1 MLKAIPKKPHRDDE
15 NLIRQMIA
23 KYLPYWPLFVL
34 AALAALTAGFFYLR
48 YTMPLYEA
56 KASVIVKDEKKG
68 TDESKLT
75 ESLVT
80 INSKQLLENEIE
92 VLKSRKLM
100 DSVVIQQ
107 HLYTSIMR
115 KGKIM
120 NTSAFLTSPVNIEAQ
135 SPDSFREAKNISLEY
150 DRVRGTVMVDKQY
163 SYRLNQFVNTKWG
176 VLRFVPNTHYSPSE
190 SDDEDSKEE
199 FFFNL
204 IHPKKATSQLLSA
217 LNVTAATK
225 LSTII
230 ELRFRDPVPEKAET
244 VLDGLMK
251 AYQVAG
257 LKAKN
262 DLARNT
268 LVFVEERLGEVSKQM
283 DSIQRRVQGYKTGTG
298 AVDIGAQGQLFLQ
311 NVSENDQKLSAVSTQ
326 ISVLDQVE
334 SSIKTGSGTGAIVP
348 STLGVNDPMLSHMLE
363 KLYQT
368 ELEYEKLK
376 KTTGEGSP
384 KMIQLK
390 DQIGKLR
397 PDIMANVQNQ
407 RRGLLATRSNISA
420 TNSRYNSMLRTMPQ
434 KEKQLL
440 ELTRDE
446 STLNGI
452 YQFLLQK
459 KEESILSF
467 SSNISDSRIV
477 DTAQAGSTPVSPN
490 KKLIYG
496 LLLLLFLGAV
506 MLFIAIREFF
516 TGKILYRKEV
526 EELTSVPVIAEV
538 AFDNSGKK
546 VIVEPGKRTYA
557 TEEFRKIRS
566 SLSYLGIKDGRK
578 KVLVTSSISGE
589 GKSFVAANLA
599 ISIASAGKRTVLV
612 DMDLNNPTIG
622 KILEVKKD
630 AGVTDYLMG
639 NKTEKDVISKIGAY
653 DNLYYISAGTM
664 TDGPSELLANGKVK
678 ELIQYL
684 DETFDSV
691 IIDISPVVL
700 VTDAYLISG
709 MCDATLYVV
718 RHKYTPKMI
727 IKRMDENNVINPLY
741 NTGIVFNGVKG
752 RGFFK
757 NSYGHGY
764 GYSYVYG
771 YNAEPRKKKIWPGK
785 SN

>member
-1 MLKAIPKKPHRDDE
+1 MLKAIPKKISHEDE
-15 NLIRQMIA
+15 NLIKQLIA

-34 AALAALTAGFFYLR
+34 AVLAALTAGYFYLR
-48 YTMPLYEA
+48 YTVPLYEA

-100 DSVVIQQ
+100 DSVVLEQ
-107 HLYTSIMR
+107 HLYASIMR
-115 KGKIM
+115 KGKV
-120 NTSAFLTSPVNIEAQ
+120 NHTSAYLTSPVQIEAQ
-135 SPDSFREAKNISLEY
+135 SPDSFREAKKISLSY
-150 DRVRGTVMVDKQY
+150 DRSRGTVLVDKQFHY
-163 SYRLNQFVNTKWG
+163 KLNEFVHTKWG
-176 VLRFVPNTHYSPSE
+176 ILRFLPNENYAPSVNAQE
-190 SDDEDSKEE
+190 EEEGDE
-199 FFFNL
+199 FYFNL
-204 IHPKKATSQLLSA
+204 MAPKKTTSLLLSR
-217 LNVTAATK
+217 LEVTAATK

-230 ELRFRDPVPEKAET
+230 ELRFRDPISEKAEN
-244 VLDGLMK
+244 VLNSLMK
-251 AYQVAG
+251 AYQLAG

-268 LVFVEERLGEVSKQM
+268 LAFVENRLGDVSHQM
-283 DSIQRRVQGYKTGTG
+283 DSIQRRVQGYKTGSG

-311 NVSENDQKLSAVSTQ
+311 NVSENDQKLSEVNTQ
-326 ISVLDQVE
+326 LSVLNQVE
-334 SSIKTGSGTGAIVP
+334 NSISSSGSAGAIVP
-348 STLGVNDPMLSHMLE
+348 STLGVNDPMLSQMLDR
-363 KLYQT
+363 LYQT

-376 KTTGEGSP
+376 KTNGEGSP
-384 KMIQLK
+384 KMIALR
-390 DQIGKLR
+390 DQIAKIR
-397 PDIMANVQNQ
+397 PDIMANVKNQ
-407 RRGLLATRSNISA
+407 KKGLLATRSNIS
-420 TNSRYNSMLRTMPQ
+420 TTTGRYNSMLRSMPQ

-477 DTAQAGSTPVSPN
+477 DTAQAGSSPVSPN
-490 KKLIYG
+490 PKLVYG
-496 LLLLLFLGAV
+496 LLLLLFLGIV

-526 EELTSVPVIAEV
+526 EDLTTVPVIAEV
-538 AFDNSGKK
+538 AFDNTGKK
-546 VIVEPGKRTYA
+546 VIVEPGKRTYG

-566 SLSYLGIKDGRK
+566 SLSYLGIKDDRK

-589 GKSFVAANLA
+589 GKSFIAANLA
-599 ISIASAGKRTVLV
+599 ISIASTGKKTVLV
-612 DMDLNNPTIG
+612 DLDLNNPTIG
-622 KILEVKKD
+622 KILAVKKD

-639 NKTEKDVISKIGAY
+639 KKTVKEIIGKIGEY
-653 DNLYYISAGTM
+653 ENLYYISAGTM
-664 TDGPSELLANGKVK
+664 VDGPSELLANGKVK
-678 ELIQYL
+678 ELISYL

-700 VTDAYLISG
+700 VTDAYMISDL
-709 MCDATLYVV
+709 CDATLYVV

-741 NTGIVFNGVKG
+741 NTGIIFNGVKG

-757 NSYGHGY
+757 NSYGYGY

-771 YNAEPRKKKIWPGK
+771 YNAEDKKKRK
-785 SN
+785 